1 MSELFSDY
9 NLRPELLS
17 AIARAGYT
25 APRPVQ
31 QASMPAIL
39 AGRDVLAQA
48 QTGSGKTL
56 AFAVGCLQQLNFN
69 KNAMQAIVLCPTRE
83 LAEQVAEQCRV
94 LAKDMPNAKVL
105 TLCGGQ
111 PMGPQINSLRHGCHI
126 IVGTPGRVMDHV
138 QKKRITLK
146 HLKVRVFDEADRMLD
161 MGFTDDLAVIFAGLR
176 GPVQT
181 LFFSATFTEATTALA
196 QAYLRDPESIKV
208 DSEQRA
214 NVSELVYTVEEDQR
228 FNALKALLTTEQPNS
243 AMVFCRTKRT
253 TQDVADMLAQ
263 EGFVVA
269 AIQGDMEQYDR
280 NRVLMRF
287 ASDCLNVLVA
297 TDVAARG
304 LDIAGVDCVVNY
316 EVSENPDAHI
326 HRIGRAGRAQQPGM
340 AFTLMSESES
350 AALAAIEIHTKQDL
364 KKKGAQSLRFH
375 ANRIIEP
382 EFVCLNLNEG
392 KKAKLR
398 PGDILGALT
407 KDADVPG
414 EDIGKIKVQA
424 NESFVAVKRRSV
436 KRALKLFREGKI
448 KGKRVRAFKL

>member
-1 MSELFSDY
+1 MTQSFSEFG
-9 NLRPELLS
+9 LRPELLS
-17 AIARAGYT
+17 AIDKAGFS

-31 QASMPAIL
+31 AATLPAVL
-39 AGRDVLAQA
+39 AGKDVLGQA

-56 AFAVGCLQQLNFN
+56 AFAAGCLQALDVSLNAVQ
-69 KNAMQAIVLCPTRE
+69 AMILCPTRE
-83 LAEQVAEQCRV
+83 LAEQVAEQCRL
-94 LAKDMPNAKVL
+94 LARDMSNVKVL

-111 PMGPQINSLRHGCHI
+111 PMGPQISSLKHGCHI

-138 QKKRITLK
+138 QHRRIDLRELT
-146 HLKVRVFDEADRMLD
+146 VRVFDEADRMLD
-161 MGFTDDLAVIFAGLR
+161 MGFADDLAIIFGGLQR
-176 GPVQT
+176 PVQS
-181 LFFSATFTEATTALA
+181 LFFSATFTPATTELA
-196 QAYLRDPESIKV
+196 QDFLHEPETIEV
-208 DSEQRA
+208 DSAQRA
-214 NVSELVYTVEEDQR
+214 NVSELVYTIDDDQR
-228 FNALKALLTTEQPNS
+228 FNALKALLTTEQPES

-253 TQDVADMLAQ
+253 TQDVADMLAA

-269 AIQGDMEQYDR
+269 AIQGDMEQADR

-304 LDIAGVDCVVNY
+304 LDIAGVDCVINY

-326 HRIGRAGRAQQPGM
+326 HRIGRAGRAQKPGV
-340 AFTLMSESES
+340 AYTLMSERES
-350 AALAAIEIHTKQDL
+350 ALLAAIEIHTKQDF

-375 ANRIIEP
+375 ANRIVEP
-382 EFVCLNLNEG
+382 DYVCLSLNAG
-392 KKAKLR
+392 KKSKLR

-414 EDIGKIKVQA
+414 EDIEKIKVQA
-424 NESFVAVKRRSV
+424 NESFVAVKLRSV

>member
-1 MSELFSDY
+1 MSQALQLKAVQIYGGVGFDKQV
-9 NLRPELLS
+9 
-17 AIARAGYT
+17 RA
-25 APRPVQ
+25 
-31 QASMPAIL
+31 
-39 AGRDVLAQA
+39 
-48 QTGSGKTL
+48 
-56 AFAVGCLQQLNFN
+56 LQNG
-69 KNAMQAIVLCPTRE
+69 V
-83 LAEQVAEQCRV
+83 
-94 LAKDMPNAKVL
+94 D
-105 TLCGGQ
+105 
-111 PMGPQINSLRHGCHI
+111 I
-126 IVGTPGRVMDHV
+126 IVATPGRLIDHMHRKNV
-138 QKKRITLK
+138 SFKFLEILV
-146 HLKVRVFDEADRMLD
+146 LDEADRMLD

-214 NVSELVYTVEEDQR
+214 NVSELVYTVEEGQR

-253 TQDVADMLAQ
+253 TQEVADMLAQ

-269 AIQGDMEQYDR
+269 AIQGDMEQVDR

-340 AFTLMSESES
+340 AFTLMSESEG

>member
-1 MSELFSDY
+1 
-9 NLRPELLS
+9 
-17 AIARAGYT
+17 
-25 APRPVQ
+25 
-31 QASMPAIL
+31 
-39 AGRDVLAQA
+39 
-48 QTGSGKTL
+48 
-56 AFAVGCLQQLNFN
+56 
-69 KNAMQAIVLCPTRE
+69 
-83 LAEQVAEQCRV
+83 V

-161 MGFTDDLAVIFAGLR
+161 MGFTDDLGVIFAGLR

-196 QAYLRDPESIKV
+196 QAYLTDPESIKV

-214 NVSELVYTVEEDQR
+214 NVSELVYTVEEGQR

-253 TQDVADMLAQ
+253 TQEVADMLAQ

-269 AIQGDMEQYDR
+269 AIQGDMEQVDR

-340 AFTLMSESES
+340 AFTLMGESEG
-350 AALAAIEIHTKQDL
+350 AALAAIEIHTRQDL

>member
-1 MSELFSDY
+1 
-9 NLRPELLS
+9 
-17 AIARAGYT
+17 
-25 APRPVQ
+25 
-31 QASMPAIL
+31 
-39 AGRDVLAQA
+39 
-48 QTGSGKTL
+48 
-56 AFAVGCLQQLNFN
+56 
-69 KNAMQAIVLCPTRE
+69 
-83 LAEQVAEQCRV
+83 
-94 LAKDMPNAKVL
+94 
-105 TLCGGQ
+105 
-111 PMGPQINSLRHGCHI
+111 
-126 IVGTPGRVMDHV
+126 
-138 QKKRITLK
+138 
-146 HLKVRVFDEADRMLD
+146 
-161 MGFTDDLAVIFAGLR
+161 
-176 GPVQT
+176 
-181 LFFSATFTEATTALA
+181 
-196 QAYLRDPESIKV
+196 
-208 DSEQRA
+208 
-214 NVSELVYTVEEDQR
+214 
-228 FNALKALLTTEQPNS
+228 
-243 AMVFCRTKRT
+243 
-253 TQDVADMLAQ
+253 MLAP

-269 AIQGDMEQYDR
+269 AIQGDMEQVDR

-340 AFTLMSESES
+340 AFTLMGESEG
-350 AALAAIEIHTKQDL
+350 AALAAIEIHTRQDL